1 MHVLS
6 HKNVTTIL
14 VLTTLHKR
22 GYVNSE
28 DQNDGC
34 QGKNEHAYTQGL
46 SAHTH
51 MHSHTNTLAYTHSQA
66 HTCSHAQGSHTY
78 THTHSLWYLHQ

>member
-1 MHVLS
+1 MHGLS

-22 GYVNSE
+22 SYVNSE

-34 QGKNEHAYTQGL
+34 QGKNEHAYTQVL
-46 SAHTH
+46 SANTH
-51 MHSHTNTLAYTHSQA
+51 MHSHTNTRI
-66 HTCSHAQGSHTY
+66 HTLTGPHMLTCTRLSHIH